1 MAEGAVPPPEQLE
14 QWIPKGHDIY
24 VIGVQECID
33 LRTMRHVMA
42 SHLQRINGKEFVEY
56 GREIGRT
63 ETLLGYHGF
72 IAITVYVA
80 ADDVHASHFHMHL
93 DAMSKGKSKIKKRHH
108 DGASILTNMHL
119 QSIEN
124 EFDCHLM
131 AHHTI
136 FMGDLNYRLTAL
148 DATPDRILHMITDV
162 VNNNL
167 SDSTIKRGELYRSS
181 VPAAF
186 DIMEEHDRKRE
197 GRPTYVLTHTPKA
210 EVAIDDA
217 RSSSTTMHP
226 SDAPPLSTTT
236 TTMSSWRC
244 LMAHDELKQSMD
256 NGDIFA
262 AFEEA
267 SIAFPPT
274 YRRVLDR
281 ALEVRQ
287 VATFDQIADLYTTI
301 LSDGRVRVPSYTDRI
316 LYHSLPMLQDR
327 FICVQYTSAEYIGTS
342 DHKPVSCVFDVWG
355 VDKQPPPVA
364 TALAIK
370 QEPCASIPLPL
381 NTCMAAL
388 KVFTVHL
395 VALDLVWG
403 PPLEKLS
410 DDDWTS
416 DDDGSTSGGRDK
428 ALSWTSSAAANLAD
442 PRGEGRMIRG
452 HRRLRVRSLFPL
464 PCEDEFAEE
473 RKLAEVADHFQ
484 PHVGAKTRRRPT
496 WKVSEWKTVA
506 DQGMRQSA
514 VLPTTRRKHVALSF
528 VLPCKMGDEND
539 DACTPQVTGTAPMTP
554 KLSRTQSDMSG
565 LGSVQRR
572 RVLTHSSKRALFS
585 SPESALDSDSKR
597 ARSLTDESGRRRKPT
612 AFQEAIA
619 DSESNSFKENEL
631 PPALVPSVMIN
642 RSLSSPGPSTP
653 LHAYTPLLPLIKSSK
668 HPDLNV
674 ISPSTVEKL
683 LDGTYNDVLHTF
695 HLIDCR
701 FQHEFLGGTLR
712 GARSLALP
720 QHVEAAFFQPQ
731 ALRASTR
738 TALILF
744 CEFSAERAPK
754 MARHIRNIDRRI
766 HADVYPT
773 LHYPEVYVIDGGYK
787 HCFESVNHDMCL
799 SPAAAYVPM
808 NHPDHVDA
816 CKMELSGLRSSWKQ
830 LRSTPF
836 SKRHANKWC

>member
-1 MAEGAVPPPEQLE
+1 
-14 QWIPKGHDIY
+14 
-24 VIGVQECID
+24 
-33 LRTMRHVMA
+33 
-42 SHLQRINGKEFVEY
+42 
-56 GREIGRT
+56 
-63 ETLLGYHGF
+63 
-72 IAITVYVA
+72 
-80 ADDVHASHFHMHL
+80 
-93 DAMSKGKSKIKKRHH
+93 
-108 DGASILTNMHL
+108 
-119 QSIEN
+119 

-506 DQGMRQSA
+506 DQGLRQSA

>member
-1 MAEGAVPPPEQLE
+1 
-14 QWIPKGHDIY
+14 
-24 VIGVQECID
+24 
-33 LRTMRHVMA
+33 
-42 SHLQRINGKEFVEY
+42 
-56 GREIGRT
+56 
-63 ETLLGYHGF
+63 
-72 IAITVYVA
+72 
-80 ADDVHASHFHMHL
+80 
-93 DAMSKGKSKIKKRHH
+93 
-108 DGASILTNMHL
+108 
-119 QSIEN
+119 
-124 EFDCHLM
+124 
-131 AHHTI
+131 
-136 FMGDLNYRLTAL
+136 
-148 DATPDRILHMITDV
+148 
-162 VNNNL
+162 
-167 SDSTIKRGELYRSS
+167 
-181 VPAAF
+181 
-186 DIMEEHDRKRE
+186 
-197 GRPTYVLTHTPKA
+197 
-210 EVAIDDA
+210 
-217 RSSSTTMHP
+217 
-226 SDAPPLSTTT
+226 
-236 TTMSSWRC
+236 
-244 LMAHDELKQSMD
+244 
-256 NGDIFA
+256 
-262 AFEEA
+262 
-267 SIAFPPT
+267 
-274 YRRVLDR
+274 
-281 ALEVRQ
+281 
-287 VATFDQIADLYTTI
+287 
-301 LSDGRVRVPSYTDRI
+301 
-316 LYHSLPMLQDR
+316 
-327 FICVQYTSAEYIGTS
+327 
-342 DHKPVSCVFDVWG
+342 
-355 VDKQPPPVA
+355 
-364 TALAIK
+364 
-370 QEPCASIPLPL
+370 
-381 NTCMAAL
+381 
-388 KVFTVHL
+388 
-395 VALDLVWG
+395 
-403 PPLEKLS
+403 
-410 DDDWTS
+410 
-416 DDDGSTSGGRDK
+416 
-428 ALSWTSSAAANLAD
+428 
-442 PRGEGRMIRG
+442 
-452 HRRLRVRSLFPL
+452 
-464 PCEDEFAEE
+464 
-473 RKLAEVADHFQ
+473 
-484 PHVGAKTRRRPT
+484 
-496 WKVSEWKTVA
+496 
-506 DQGMRQSA
+506 
-514 VLPTTRRKHVALSF
+514 
-528 VLPCKMGDEND
+528 MGDEND

>member
-1 MAEGAVPPPEQLE
+1 
-14 QWIPKGHDIY
+14 
-24 VIGVQECID
+24 
-33 LRTMRHVMA
+33 
-42 SHLQRINGKEFVEY
+42 
-56 GREIGRT
+56 
-63 ETLLGYHGF
+63 
-72 IAITVYVA
+72 
-80 ADDVHASHFHMHL
+80 
-93 DAMSKGKSKIKKRHH
+93 
-108 DGASILTNMHL
+108 MHL

-506 DQGMRQSA
+506 DQGLRQSA